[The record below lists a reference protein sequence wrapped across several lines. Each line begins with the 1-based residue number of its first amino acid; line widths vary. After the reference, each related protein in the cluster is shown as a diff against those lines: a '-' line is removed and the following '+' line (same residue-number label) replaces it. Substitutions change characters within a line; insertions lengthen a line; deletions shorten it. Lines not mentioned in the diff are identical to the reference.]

1 MIDNDAVLLES
12 RTLRTSMAERTD
24 ALEKVKALLMLPDGV
39 HVTRRMVADYFEV
52 DDEAIR
58 SLVRRHRDELTESG
72 FVLLKGSDLQ
82 SFLWVNMTH
91 RTVPGTGLGV
101 FPRRAVLDVAMLLRD
116 SEVARA
122 VRRYLLDAVERPA
135 DLSGVTIG
143 QLVGQATGAVQ
154 QRVDGLRQGIA
165 ALEARHAGLVAQVR
179 RDQELLAALSA
190 RLADTSS
197 AVHTLG
203 GRVDLLCT
211 ISAAPGGG
219 GHRRRRR

>member
-101 FPRRAVLDVAMLLRD
+101 FPA
-116 SEVARA
+116 ARSSTS
-122 VRRYLLDAVERPA
+122 PCCC
-135 DLSGVTIG
+135 
-143 QLVGQATGAVQ
+143 ATARSPG
-154 QRVDGLRQGIA
+154 RCA
-165 ALEARHAGLVAQVR
+165 ATCSTRWNGPQTCPR
-179 RDQELLAALSA
+179 
-190 RLADTSS
+190 
-197 AVHTLG
+197 
-203 GRVDLLCT
+203 
-211 ISAAPGGG
+211 
-219 GHRRRRR
+219 